1 MAMTAWTSSGPH
13 VVERVVAFVLAVA
26 STAAMLYVGLYQS
39 RVVEGLWCP
48 LLGKGCEIVADA
60 PFARPRGI
68 PDGYIGA
75 VLYGAILLLLLVPS
89 GQRWAWLPMLVLG
102 VVATYANVKGVV
114 DMVRLRA
121 FCTYCV
127 FTTVASPVLLWMM
140 WRLR

>member
-1 MAMTAWTSSGPH
+1 MTSWALSGPH
-13 VVERVVAFVLAVA
+13 VVERVVALVLAVA
-26 STAAMLYVGLYQS
+26 STAAMLYIGLYQS

-60 PFARPRGI
+60 PFARPHSI

-75 VLYGAILLLLLVPS
+75 AVYGVILLLLLVPP
-89 GQRWAWLPMLVLG
+89 GQRWAWLTLLVLG
-102 VVATYANVKGVV
+102 VLATYANIKGVV
-114 DMVRLRA
+114 DMAKLGA

-127 FTTVASPVLLWMM
+127 FSTVASPVLLSMI